1 MTHPA
6 YTMARLNAKNAR
18 FDIGSGGIQELTST
32 DIAAALAFVPAG
44 LGRELLCRMW
54 WPDGAALTARQLAD
68 ELEAIQREEWASRES
83 AMLDAVLAVASH
95 HGGDSMRR
103 AQRLYACAHSQ
114 RWPKWVVSAE
124 TGLLNPIYTN
134 IRRCVVLELIE
145 PKHCPGC
152 GGRGETLTETGPR
165 DCERCDGAGT
175 VAYGNTR
182 RARHLGIIE
191 SSYRQHWN
199 EPYLW
204 LLDYASEAM
213 RKASNAMERATA

>member
-18 FDIGSGGIQELTST
+18 FDIGSGGVSELTQQ

-54 WPDGAALTARQLAD
+54 WPDGAQLTARQLAD
-68 ELEAIQREEWASRES
+68 EMEAIQRAEWSTRET
-83 AMLDAVLAVASH
+83 AMLDALLAVASH
-95 HGGDSMRR
+95 TGGDSMRH
-103 AQRLYACAHSQ
+103 AQRLYAAAHAA

-124 TGLLNPIYTN
+124 TGMHNPVYAAM
-134 IRRCVVLELIE
+134 RRCVVLELIE
-145 PKHCPGC
+145 PKHCPAC
-152 GGRGETLTETGPR
+152 GGRGLTITSAGPR
-165 DCERCDGAGT
+165 DCERCESAGT

-191 SSYRQHWN
+191 SSYRQHWDA
-199 EPYLW
+199 PYLW
-204 LLDYASEAM
+204 LLTHASDAVQA
-213 RKASNAMERATA
+213 ASRAMEKATA